1 MNKVKPSQSNRN
13 LSKLLEPI
21 KVNEFH
27 RNRNKD
33 NFSGVASPLAS
44 TRVSKKTFFCET
56 DFYDK
61 NTRYDDN
68 IEPSN
73 YSTFQRESAPTS
85 TLYKNI
91 KDNMMENNPFRDSYA
106 Q

>member
-1 MNKVKPSQSNRN
+1 M
-13 LSKLLEPI
+13 
-21 KVNEFH
+21 NEFH
-27 RNRNKD
+27 RNRNND

-44 TRVSKKTFFCET
+44 TRVTKKTFFCET

-73 YSTFQRESAPTS
+73 YSTF
-85 TLYKNI
+85 
-91 KDNMMENNPFRDSYA
+91 
-106 Q
+106 

>member
-1 MNKVKPSQSNRN
+1 MNKVKPTQSKRI

-27 RNRNKD
+27 RIRNLD
-33 NFSGVASPLAS
+33 NFSRVASPLAS
-44 TRVSKKTFFCET
+44 TRVTKKTFFCET

-61 NTRYDDN
+61 NTRLDDN

-73 YSTFQRESAPTS
+73 YSTFQKESDPTS
-85 TLYKNI
+85 PLYKNI
-91 KDNMMENNPFRDSYA
+91 KDNMMESNPFRDSYT